1 MAMMAIYHK
10 CIKKTCYMSS
20 TFQGKKEKC
29 KREHKYQNGLNRRK
43 NICELE
49 DSNLKVPSHRRTK
62 KESDRVMK
70 D

>member
-1 MAMMAIYHK
+1 
-10 CIKKTCYMSS
+10 MSS